1 MRREKL
7 VRQAGVAAATAT
19 PAEEEEE
26 ALDGASCERERERE
40 RERCV
45 VVGWEWDLLP
55 RMVLCPAT
63 VTIIKLS
70 SVIREKLSYE

>member
-7 VRQAGVAAATAT
+7 VRQGGVAAATTT

-40 RERCV
+40 VCGGGMGMGSSAMYGPV
-45 VVGWEWDLLP
+45 SLDCDHHQV
-55 RMVLCPAT
+55 
-63 VTIIKLS
+63 IIS
-70 SVIREKLSYE
+70 N